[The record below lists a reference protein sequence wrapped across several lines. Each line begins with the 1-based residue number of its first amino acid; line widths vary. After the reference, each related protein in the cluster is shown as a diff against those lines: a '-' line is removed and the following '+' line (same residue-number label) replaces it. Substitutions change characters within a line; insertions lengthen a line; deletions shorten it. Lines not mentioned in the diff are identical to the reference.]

1 MTKSKKLRILF
12 YKIITRGSAHPLI
25 AWTETLLISAFAAF
39 LWTNAISIEVTDASD
54 TVSMSVEY
62 THEFFWPLLFVLLIA
77 LRYGFTLG
85 LVSSI
90 STIVLALVFYKYH
103 GIYEYFS
110 FKQAVGILTFAMI
123 TGEFRDAWDERLHKN
138 DLNFDFMTRKL
149 DLFTQNY
156 FLLRS
161 SHDQLEQR
169 MAGQVVSLRS
179 NISELEKLNDKY
191 PILSTTQEKRLGYL
205 ANPVLSLLSSI
216 VGIEEAGFYKVENNK
231 IDGNPIATAGNMPK
245 LDFSDPMLNEMLE
258 NHNLLSPIDM
268 YDNDNQPKYQL
279 CIPLVDSTG
288 NFLACVIATQV
299 KFFTLTAQNVAIL
312 NLVSSYAADML
323 STGIITPILQ
333 SEQKPLFLKYLGQAI
348 KENTV
353 RNEQSSIIFCKGHSK
368 NVIKIFDKTISNRR
382 GADIYWRLHAL
393 DGDTVLVVLL
403 PLTSLFQAQMYLDR
417 VQTQFNRESE
427 EGDEIS
433 IKGPMYVSSS
443 NEQMI
448 EALKQLGVNDE
459 DIASCF
465 KLD

>member
-205 ANPVLSLLSSI
+205 ANSVLSI
-216 VGIEEAGFYKVENNK
+216 
-231 IDGNPIATAGNMPK
+231 
-245 LDFSDPMLNEMLE
+245 
-258 NHNLLSPIDM
+258 
-268 YDNDNQPKYQL
+268 
-279 CIPLVDSTG
+279 
-288 NFLACVIATQV
+288 
-299 KFFTLTAQNVAIL
+299 
-312 NLVSSYAADML
+312 SSY
-323 STGIITPILQ
+323 
-333 SEQKPLFLKYLGQAI
+333 
-348 KENTV
+348 
-353 RNEQSSIIFCKGHSK
+353 
-368 NVIKIFDKTISNRR
+368 
-382 GADIYWRLHAL
+382 
-393 DGDTVLVVLL
+393 
-403 PLTSLFQAQMYLDR
+403 LTF
-417 VQTQFNRESE
+417 
-427 EGDEIS
+427 
-433 IKGPMYVSSS
+433 
-443 NEQMI
+443 
-448 EALKQLGVNDE
+448 
-459 DIASCF
+459 
-465 KLD
+465 